1 MSALCEVCVYICMYA
16 VTVYMGTMYNHMY
29 IGVYS
34 GTSLLRTL
42 WDIDFSPYYRGV
54 LNSEVTYTYCN
65 TLQYYTGTQ
74 NGVLIIEVS
83 AIQRFAIERFYC
95 IRTW

>member
-1 MSALCEVCVYICMYA
+1 MATEESQA
-16 VTVYMGTMYNHMY
+16 VNLYCIEPVT
-29 IGVYS
+29 GVLPPNYS

-42 WDIDFSPYYRGV
+42 WDLILV
-54 LNSEVTYTYCN
+54 LITEVSSIQRSFN

-83 AIQRFAIERFYC
+83 AIQRFFNREVPLYNLYK
-95 IRTW
+95 